1 MGQPHTSGDLG
12 FAITTIS
19 EMILQVGPKRKAQE
33 KVTHR
38 LALEVVEETEDVEA
52 HTEANLSGLNW

>member
-1 MGQPHTSGDLG
+1 
-12 FAITTIS
+12 
-19 EMILQVGPKRKAQE
+19 MILQVGPKRKAQE
-33 KVTHR
+33 KVTQR

>member
-1 MGQPHTSGDLG
+1 
-12 FAITTIS
+12 
-19 EMILQVGPKRKAQE
+19 MILQVGPKRKAQE

-38 LALEVVEETEDVEA
+38 LALEVGEETEDVEA